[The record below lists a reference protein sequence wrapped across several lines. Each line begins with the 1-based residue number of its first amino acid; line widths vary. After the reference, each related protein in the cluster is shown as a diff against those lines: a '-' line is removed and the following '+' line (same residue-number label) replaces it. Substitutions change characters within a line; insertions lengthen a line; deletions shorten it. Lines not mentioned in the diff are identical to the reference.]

1 MPSCGSGGCGT
12 SRRRNSPPDDG
23 PSSGAVRKGGGLC
36 SRDQKTRTILVL
48 AIAVTVFAA
57 VFVSLG
63 LPALTGRA
71 PEVVLPDVNQEAVS
85 TEGRDFLPVE
95 VRPDTVQSVIVSLS
109 RPESYYRQLT
119 VRLFWAGGSSA
130 DPVEIW
136 ADGGYVRTAITTGGS
151 TQYRLVGEGKLRLW
165 YAGDRAW
172 QEVDAG
178 DDTAD
183 LAQRIPTYEDVL
195 ELDTEQI
202 SAASYEE
209 KNEAYCIFVEV
220 KRSQDV
226 LDRYW
231 IDTDTGLLCA
241 AETYEEDTKVYEMT
255 ETQLRA
261 PLEDGIVFSLPDGT
275 ILHESSSVTVPE
287 E

>member
-1 MPSCGSGGCGT
+1 M
-12 SRRRNSPPDDG
+12 
-23 PSSGAVRKGGGLC
+23 
-36 SRDQKTRTILVL
+36 DQKNRTILVL

-178 DDTAD
+178 DDTAE
-183 LAQRIPTYEDVL
+183 LAQRIPT
-195 ELDTEQI
+195 
-202 SAASYEE
+202 
-209 KNEAYCIFVEV
+209 
-220 KRSQDV
+220 
-226 LDRYW
+226 
-231 IDTDTGLLCA
+231 
-241 AETYEEDTKVYEMT
+241 
-255 ETQLRA
+255 
-261 PLEDGIVFSLPDGT
+261 
-275 ILHESSSVTVPE
+275 
-287 E
+287 

>member
-1 MPSCGSGGCGT
+1 M
-12 SRRRNSPPDDG
+12 
-23 PSSGAVRKGGGLC
+23 
-36 SRDQKTRTILVL
+36 DQKNRTILFL

-95 VRPDTVQSVIVSLS
+95 VRPDTVQSVIASLS

-136 ADGGYVRTAITTGGS
+136 AEGGYVRTAITTGGS

>member
-1 MPSCGSGGCGT
+1 MMGHRLEQSG
-12 SRRRNSPPDDG
+12 
-23 PSSGAVRKGGGLC
+23 KGGLC
-36 SRDQKTRTILVL
+36 SMDQKNRTILVL

-95 VRPDTVQSVIVSLS
+95 VRPDTVQSVIASLS

-209 KNEAYCIFVEV
+209 KNEAYRIFVEV

>member
-1 MPSCGSGGCGT
+1 M
-12 SRRRNSPPDDG
+12 
-23 PSSGAVRKGGGLC
+23 
-36 SRDQKTRTILVL
+36 DQKNRTILVL

-109 RPESYYRQLT
+109 R
-119 VRLFWAGGSSA
+119 
-130 DPVEIW
+130 PVEIW

>member
-1 MPSCGSGGCGT
+1 M
-12 SRRRNSPPDDG
+12 
-23 PSSGAVRKGGGLC
+23 
-36 SRDQKTRTILVL
+36 
-48 AIAVTVFAA
+48 F
-57 VFVSLG
+57 
-63 LPALTGRA
+63 
-71 PEVVLPDVNQEAVS
+71 
-85 TEGRDFLPVE
+85 
-95 VRPDTVQSVIVSLS
+95 VRPSPQGEA
-109 RPESYYRQLT
+109 PN
-119 VRLFWAGGSSA
+119 
-130 DPVEIW
+130 
-136 ADGGYVRTAITTGGS
+136 TGWW
-151 TQYRLVGEGKLRLW
+151 GEGKLRLW

>member
-1 MPSCGSGGCGT
+1 M
-12 SRRRNSPPDDG
+12 
-23 PSSGAVRKGGGLC
+23 
-36 SRDQKTRTILVL
+36 DQKNRTILVL

-95 VRPDTVQSVIVSLS
+95 VRPDTVQSVIASLS

-202 SAASYEE
+202 S
-209 KNEAYCIFVEV
+209 C
-220 KRSQDV
+220 
-226 LDRYW
+226 
-231 IDTDTGLLCA
+231 G
-241 AETYEEDTKVYEMT
+241 
-255 ETQLRA
+255 QL
-261 PLEDGIVFSLPDGT
+261 
-275 ILHESSSVTVPE
+275 
-287 E
+287 

>member
-1 MPSCGSGGCGT
+1 MVC
-12 SRRRNSPPDDG
+12 RG
-23 PSSGAVRKGGGLC
+23 PRLAGGG
-36 SRDQKTRTILVL
+36 R
-48 AIAVTVFAA
+48 
-57 VFVSLG
+57 
-63 LPALTGRA
+63 
-71 PEVVLPDVNQEAVS
+71 
-85 TEGRDFLPVE
+85 
-95 VRPDTVQSVIVSLS
+95 
-109 RPESYYRQLT
+109 
-119 VRLFWAGGSSA
+119 
-130 DPVEIW
+130 
-136 ADGGYVRTAITTGGS
+136 
-151 TQYRLVGEGKLRLW
+151 
-165 YAGDRAW
+165 
-172 QEVDAG
+172 
-178 DDTAD
+178 
-183 LAQRIPTYEDVL
+183 RIPTYEDVL